1 MGRLGRDPE
10 VRYTQAGRPVASFS
24 LAVDRDFKDKAS
36 GERATD
42 WIPVVAW
49 EARAKFVQQYFHK
62 GQLAVVEGRLQIR
75 DWTDKDGGKRRSAEV
90 IADQVYFG
98 DSKRDSDGGGYSN
111 AGYASGGGY
120 SGGYAA
126 PSAPA
131 PSGYGAP
138 SGGDQFAELSD
149 DDGELPF

>member
-49 EARAKFVQQYFHK
+49 EARAKFAQQYFHK

-90 IADQVYFG
+90 IADNVYFG
-98 DSKRDSDGGGYSN
+98 DSKKDDQGSRPVSRGVDVSASD
-111 AGYASGGGY
+111 
-120 SGGYAA
+120 
-126 PSAPA
+126 
-131 PSGYGAP
+131 
-138 SGGDQFAELSD
+138 FAEISEE
-149 DDGELPF
+149 DGELPF